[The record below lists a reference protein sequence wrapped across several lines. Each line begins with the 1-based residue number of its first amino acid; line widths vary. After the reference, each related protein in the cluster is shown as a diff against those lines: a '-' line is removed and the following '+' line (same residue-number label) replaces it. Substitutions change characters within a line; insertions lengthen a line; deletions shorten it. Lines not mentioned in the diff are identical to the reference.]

1 MIKATITIH
10 QKRNNLILKSL
21 KSKTRINEL
30 YKNGLTAHS
39 YSLLLKFKLDEK
51 SLFKE
56 FCFTVSKKKFPRAVD
71 RNRIKRLLREIVRN
85 NSDSFP
91 AGQFLVVYKN
101 TKRPFFSSLKF
112 EIEKLLND
120 LKS

>member
-1 MIKATITIH
+1 MTITIH

-21 KSKTRINEL
+21 KNKIIINDL
-30 YKNGLTAHS
+30 YKSGLTARS
-39 YSLLLKFKLDEK
+39 CSLLLKFKLDE
-51 SLFKE
+51 SSPFKE

-71 RNRIKRLLREIVRN
+71 RNKIKRLLREIIRN

-101 TKRPFFSSLKF
+101 KSVPFFSSLKF
-112 EIEKLLND
+112 ELKKLLKD